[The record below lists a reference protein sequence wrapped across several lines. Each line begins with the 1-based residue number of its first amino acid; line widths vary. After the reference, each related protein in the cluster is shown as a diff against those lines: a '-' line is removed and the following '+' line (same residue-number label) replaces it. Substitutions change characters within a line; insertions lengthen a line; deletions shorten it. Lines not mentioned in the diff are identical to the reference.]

1 MLDVSTI
8 NLYGVGDVRLRA
20 VLDSSG
26 ALRWFIENE
35 GSFSYDWTN
44 KKLTNG
50 NAAPAARL
58 INIFRL
64 QNATLT
70 NLYCAYNNNV
80 SISSREEPNSE
91 IKWTIK
97 FNRSR
102 SGHKKKYLPIAN
114 WRYGMAAGITDIT
127 DTGFTVWGS
136 GFMSIESSRQMIVT
150 VCIFEYS

>member
-1 MLDVSTI
+1 MQ
-8 NLYGVGDVRLRA
+8 
-20 VLDSSG
+20 
-26 ALRWFIENE
+26 ENP
-35 GSFSYDWTN
+35 
-44 KKLTNG
+44 L
-50 NAAPAARL
+50 
-58 INIFRL
+58 L

-70 NLYCAYNNNV
+70 NLYCADNNNV